1 MAKKKIR
8 IYYRAPSHVPL
19 WKVMEEGGFLEKHG
33 LEMEMG
39 SLEGQ
44 RKRAAEGLKSGE
56 LDIVSGNH
64 HNLYARRA
72 LNGDP
77 YVHIAQ
83 SNNSWRENHLVV
95 ASGMGGVQ
103 DLKGKRIAM
112 DDYDGHTGLN
122 VWLYL
127 RLNGLEEGRDVE
139 LVTGAKRGVERAR
152 EVMAGKYDATFIRA
166 VDQLRANALG
176 IKTIELPTMPMIEG
190 VTLTTTT
197 TYVKSHE
204 EEVKGLLLALI
215 DAIHFF
221 KVRREET
228 LRIIT
233 RTCSELLKM
242 QNDEEWNCFYDNQA
256 ASLERKPY
264 PTLAAIQ
271 NVFALALK
279 RDPEIKEFNPLALW
293 DLHHLREIDDSGYI
307 DRLYACGEPERQTAP

>member
-1 MAKKKIR
+1 MASKKIR

-19 WKVMEEGGFLEKHG
+19 WKVMEVGGFLEKHG
-33 LEMEMG
+33 LEMDLG

-44 RKRAAEGLKSGE
+44 RRRAAEGLKSGE

-64 HNLYARRA
+64 HNLYVRRA

-95 ASGMGGVQ
+95 SNGMRGVQ
-103 DLKGKRIAM
+103 DLKGKRVAM

-139 LVTGAKRGVERAR
+139 LVTGAKRGSDRAR
-152 EVMAGKYDATFIRA
+152 EVMDGKYDATFIRA
-166 VDQLRANALG
+166 VDQLRARVMGA
-176 IKTIELPTMPMIEG
+176 KTIELATMPMIEG

-197 TYVKSHE
+197 TYVRNHE
-204 EEVKGLLLALI
+204 EESKGLILALI

-221 KVRREET
+221 KTQREKT
-228 LRIIT
+228 LEIIK
-233 RTCSELLKM
+233 RTCSDLLKM
-242 QNDEEWNCFYDNQA
+242 QSDEEWACFYATQA
-256 ASLERKPY
+256 ASLEPKPY
-264 PTLAAIQ
+264 PTLGAIQ
-271 NVFALALK
+271 NVFALAVK
-279 RDPEIKEFNPLALW
+279 RDPQIKDFNPLVLW
-293 DLHHLREIDDSGYI
+293 DLHYLREIDDSGYI
-307 DRLYACGEPERQTAP
+307 DQLYA

>member
-33 LEMEMG
+33 LEMDLG

-95 ASGMGGVQ
+95 ANGVRGVQ
-103 DLKGKRIAM
+103 DLKGKRVAM

-139 LVTGAKRGVERAR
+139 LVNGAKRGLDRAR

-166 VDQLRANALG
+166 VDQLRAKAIG
-176 IKTIELPTMPMIEG
+176 AKTMELPTMPMIEG

-197 TYVKSHE
+197 TYVKTHE
-204 EEVKGLLLALI
+204 DEVKGLLCALI

-221 KVRREET
+221 KTRREET
-228 LRIIT
+228 LRIIQK
-233 RTCSELLKM
+233 TCSELLKM
-242 QNDEEWNCFYDNQA
+242 ENDEEWNCFYDNQA
-256 ASLERKPY
+256 ASLESKPY

-271 NVFALALK
+271 NVFALAVK
-279 RDPEIKEFNPLALW
+279 RDPQIKDFNPLALW
-293 DLHHLREIDDSGYI
+293 DLHHLRGIDDSGYI
-307 DRLYACGEPERQTAP
+307 DRLYA

>member
-1 MAKKKIR
+1 MAKKIR

-19 WKVMEEGGFLEKHG
+19 WKVMEECGFLEKHG
-33 LEMEMG
+33 LEMDLG

-83 SNNSWRENHLVV
+83 SNNSWRENHLVL
-95 ASGMGGVQ
+95 SNGIRGVQ
-103 DLKGKRIAM
+103 DLKGKRVAM

-139 LVTGAKRGVERAR
+139 LVTGAKKGVDRAR
-152 EVMAGKYDATFIRA
+152 DVMAGKYDATFIRA
-166 VDQLRANALG
+166 VDQLRAKAIG
-176 IKTIELPTMPMIEG
+176 AKTIELPTMPMIEG

-197 TYVKSHE
+197 TYVKTHE
-204 EEVKGLLLALI
+204 EEARGLILALI
-215 DAIHFF
+215 DATHFF
-221 KVRREET
+221 KTRREET
-228 LRIIT
+228 LKIIK
-233 RTCSELLKM
+233 RTCSDLLKM
-242 QNDEEWNCFYDNQA
+242 QSDEEWDCFYETQA
-256 ASLERKPY
+256 DSLEPKPY
-264 PTLAAIQ
+264 PTLEAIR
-271 NVFALALK
+271 NVFALGVK
-279 RDPEIKEFNPLALW
+279 RNPEIKDFNPLALW
-293 DLHHLREIDDSGYI
+293 DLHYVREIDDSGYI
-307 DRLYACGEPERQTAP
+307 ERLYR

>member
-1 MAKKKIR
+1 MATKKIR

-19 WKVMEEGGFLEKHG
+19 WKVMEEGGFLENHG
-33 LEMEMG
+33 LEIDLG
-39 SLEGQ
+39 SMEGQ
-44 RKRAAEGLKSGE
+44 RRRAAEGLKSGE
-56 LDIVSGNH
+56 LDVVSGNH

-95 ASGMGGVQ
+95 SNSIRGLQ
-103 DLKGKRIAM
+103 DLKGKRVAM

-166 VDQLRANALG
+166 VDQLRAAAIG
-176 IKTIELPTMPMIEG
+176 AKIIEVPTMPMIEG

-197 TYVKSHE
+197 LYVKNHE
-204 EEVKGLLLALI
+204 EEVRGLLLALI

-221 KVRREET
+221 KTKREET
-228 LRIIT
+228 LRIIK
-233 RTCSELLKM
+233 RTCTELLRM
-242 QNDEEWNCFYDNQA
+242 ENDTEWTCFYDTQA
-256 ASLERKPY
+256 ESLEPKPY
-264 PTLAAIQ
+264 PTLSAIQ

-279 RDPEIKEFNPLALW
+279 RNPEIGQFNPLALW
-293 DLHHLREIDDSGYI
+293 DLHYLREIDDSGYI
-307 DRLYACGEPERQTAP
+307 ERLYA

>member
-1 MAKKKIR
+1 
-8 IYYRAPSHVPL
+8 
-19 WKVMEEGGFLEKHG
+19 MEEGGFLEKHG
-33 LEMEMG
+33 LEMDLG

-95 ASGMGGVQ
+95 SNGMRGVQ
-103 DLKGKRIAM
+103 DLKGKRVAM

-139 LVTGAKRGVERAR
+139 LVSGAKRGVDRAR

-166 VDQLRANALG
+166 VDQLRAKAIG
-176 IKTIELPTMPMIEG
+176 AKTIELPTMPMIEG

-197 TYVKSHE
+197 TYVKNHE
-204 EEVKGLLLALI
+204 EEVKALLLALI

-221 KVRREET
+221 KTRREET
-228 LRIIT
+228 LQIIN
-233 RTCSELLKM
+233 RSCSELLKM
-242 QNDEEWNCFYDNQA
+242 QNDEEWACFYDNQA
-256 ASLERKPY
+256 ASLESKPY
-264 PTLAAIQ
+264 PRLTAIQ
-271 NVFALALK
+271 NVFALAVK
-279 RDPEIKEFNPLALW
+279 RDPQIEEFNPLALW

-307 DRLYACGEPERQTAP
+307 DRLYA

>member
-1 MAKKKIR
+1 MATKKIS

-19 WKVMEEGGFLEKHG
+19 WKVMEECGFLEKHG
-33 LEMEMG
+33 LEIDLG
-39 SLEGQ
+39 SMEGQ

-64 HNLYARRA
+64 HNLYVRRA

-95 ASGMGGVQ
+95 SNGIRGLQ
-103 DLKGKRIAM
+103 DLKGKRVAM

-139 LVTGAKRGVERAR
+139 LVTGARRGVERAR

-166 VDQLRANALG
+166 VDQLRAKAIG
-176 IKTIELPTMPMIEG
+176 AKIIEVPTMPMIEG

-197 TYVKSHE
+197 PYVKNHE
-204 EEVKGLLLALI
+204 EEVRGLLLALI

-221 KVRREET
+221 KTRREET
-228 LRIIT
+228 LRIIK
-233 RTCSELLKM
+233 RTCTDLLRM
-242 QNDEEWNCFYDNQA
+242 ENDKEWACFYDTQA
-256 ASLERKPY
+256 ESLEPKPY
-264 PTLAAIQ
+264 PTLSAIQ

-279 RDPEIKEFNPLALW
+279 RNPEIGQFNPLALW
-293 DLHHLREIDDSGYI
+293 DLHYLREIDDSGYI
-307 DRLYACGEPERQTAP
+307 DRLYA

>member
-1 MAKKKIR
+1 MATKKIR

-19 WKVMEEGGFLEKHG
+19 WKVMEAGGFLEKHG
-33 LEMEMG
+33 LEMDLG

-44 RKRAAEGLKSGE
+44 RRRAAEGLKSGE

-95 ASGMGGVQ
+95 SDGMGGID
-103 DLKGKRIAM
+103 DLKGKRVAM

-127 RLNGLEEGRDVE
+127 KLHGLEDGRDVE
-139 LVTGAKRGVERAR
+139 LVTGAKRGIERAR

-166 VDQLRANALG
+166 VDRLRAKAIG
-176 IKTIELPTMPMIEG
+176 AKTIELATMPMIEG

-197 TYVKSHE
+197 AYVKTHE
-204 EEVKGLLLALI
+204 EESRALLLALI

-221 KVRREET
+221 KTQREKT
-228 LRIIT
+228 LAIIKQSCT
-233 RTCSELLKM
+233 DLLKM
-242 QNDEEWNCFYDNQA
+242 ESNEEWECFYESQA
-256 ASLERKPY
+256 AALEPKPY
-264 PTLAAIQ
+264 PTPAAIQ
-271 NVFALALK
+271 NVFALAVK
-279 RDPEIKEFNPLALW
+279 
-293 DLHHLREIDDSGYI
+293 
-307 DRLYACGEPERQTAP
+307 